1 MSLLANLRKKQ
12 SERFATATLATFA
25 THEGERGR
33 TVATVATVSVAKPI
47 NAKPSAPEKVGAGG
61 TASST
66 GQPVITGKEQAFDP
80 EAWEERAAICEFDG
94 GLTREEAEEIAWQE
108 DDRRRCSQCQH
119 YRREV
124 CTIATP
130 GGVVS
135 ANRGYRP
142 WQGLPRRCEGYAA
155 KGAI

>member
-25 THEGERGR
+25 THEGGR
-33 TVATVATVSVAKPI
+33 ALTVATVATVSVAKPI
-47 NAKPSAPEKVGAGG
+47 NTKPSTPEKVGAGD
-61 TASST
+61 TA
-66 GQPVITGKEQAFDP
+66 QPINP

-94 GLTREEAEEIAWQE
+94 GLSRADAESMAWQE
-108 DDRRRCSQCQH
+108 DDRQRCTQCQN

-124 CTIATP
+124 CTIAKP

-135 ANRGYRP
+135 ANRGYQP
-142 WQGLPRRCEGYAA
+142 WQGLPRRCAGYCGVSKREGSSS
-155 KGAI
+155 